1 MSETSAGSVLVGV
14 DGSESARHALAWA
27 VFIAKQQGKPIRAVS
42 CFHVPVVNRPD
53 LLGFTIDQSVTDGIR
68 TAHTGFV
75 AAARERVADLDP
87 TVEFDGVVVE
97 GTPQTIIPRMAKGDD
112 VIVVGSLGTTGFVAD
127 LMGTVATAVVR
138 HAQCP
143 VVVVPGEAGLPHGAR
158 LGSVT
163 VGVDGSESGDK
174 ALRWAYGIAS
184 DGGAAELRI
193 VHSWESSPGLYL
205 EVPEVPTGRYEQRG
219 RNTLDHA
226 VQRLDEEVGGF
237 GQLAVTKILSSEVSR
252 VALNEASNSTDLL
265 VIGSH
270 GHGIVARML
279 LGSVSRSVVEHSH
292 CAVAVIRS

>member
-1 MSETSAGSVLVGV
+1 VLVGV

-27 VFIAKQQGKPIRAVS
+27 VFIAKHQHKPIRAVS

-68 TAHTGFV
+68 SAHTAFV
-75 AAARERVADLDP
+75 AAARERVAHLDA

-97 GTPQTIIPRMAKGDD
+97 GAPQTVIPRMAKGDD

-138 HAQCP
+138 HSQCP
-143 VVVVPGEAGLPHGAR
+143 VVVVPGEAGLPHGTH

-184 DGGAAELRI
+184 EGGASELRV

-226 VQRLDEEVGGF
+226 VQRLAEEVGGF

-252 VALNEASNSTDLL
+252 VALTEASNSTDLL

-279 LGSVSRSVVEHSH
+279 LGSVSRSVVEHAH